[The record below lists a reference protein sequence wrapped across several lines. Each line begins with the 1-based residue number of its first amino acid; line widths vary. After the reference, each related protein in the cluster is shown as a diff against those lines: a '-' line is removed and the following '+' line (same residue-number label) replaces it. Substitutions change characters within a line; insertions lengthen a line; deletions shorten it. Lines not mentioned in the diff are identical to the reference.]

1 MREIL
6 SATLNGVV
14 AKVVAVEA
22 TFTKGLPGFSIV
34 GLGNSSIQESKDRV
48 KSALLVNGYIFPPL
62 KITINLSPSDLQ
74 KSGSHFDLPIALM
87 IALQSVEY
95 DLSSFFAF
103 GELGLDGGLKDC
115 SSIFPI
121 ILSLAKEGKIKN
133 AIVPKESLS
142 TLSLISGVSFFGSD
156 NLFEIIEKIK
166 DNTLIED
173 SIKREIDG
181 EFLEIGDKKYYYDL
195 NFESDFKD
203 VKGQEIAKRAA
214 LISACGMHN
223 VLFEGSPGCGKSMI
237 TKRVRDILPPM
248 SEEEILAQC
257 NLLLLDGKE
266 ASFKPKRAFRHPHHS
281 STKSSIFG
289 GGSKE
294 GKIGEVALA
303 HNGVLFFDELPHF
316 PKPILEALREPLEDR
331 VLLISRV
338 NSKIRYETDFLFI
351 GAMNPCPCG
360 NLLSRQKECRCSELE
375 IVRYKNRLS
384 DPFLDRIDLFVQMQE
399 YSQEDSESRVD
410 SRELYKTVLDVFSL
424 SMKRQGCLNG
434 KLKPNEI
441 EQYCL
446 FEDDASKILESA
458 ISKFALSLRAVDKI
472 KRVSRTIADIE
483 GRERIAKMDVL
494 EALSFRKRER

>member
-289 GGSKE
+289 GGCHFQQT
-294 GKIGEVALA
+294 AL
-303 HNGVLFFDELPHF
+303 HSNKL
-316 PKPILEALREPLEDR
+316 
-331 VLLISRV
+331 
-338 NSKIRYETDFLFI
+338 
-351 GAMNPCPCG
+351 
-360 NLLSRQKECRCSELE
+360 
-375 IVRYKNRLS
+375 RYKS
-384 DPFLDRIDLFVQMQE
+384 
-399 YSQEDSESRVD
+399 
-410 SRELYKTVLDVFSL
+410 
-424 SMKRQGCLNG
+424 
-434 KLKPNEI
+434 
-441 EQYCL
+441 
-446 FEDDASKILESA
+446 
-458 ISKFALSLRAVDKI
+458 
-472 KRVSRTIADIE
+472 
-483 GRERIAKMDVL
+483 
-494 EALSFRKRER
+494 